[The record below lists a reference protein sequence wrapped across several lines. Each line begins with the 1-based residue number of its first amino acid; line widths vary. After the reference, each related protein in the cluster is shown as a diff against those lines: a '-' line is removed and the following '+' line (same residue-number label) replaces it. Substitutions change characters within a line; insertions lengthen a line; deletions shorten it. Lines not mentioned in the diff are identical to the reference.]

1 MAVTFWSVEM
11 DPNSDLDP
19 VESHLPAD
27 LIVQIRKPGEA
38 PTYHRL
44 DTARTPTVRRAAT
57 STRRLRVRRLDV

>member
-19 VESHLPAD
+19 AESRLPAD
-27 LIVQIRKPGEA
+27 LIVKVRKPGET

-44 DTARTPTVRRAAT
+44 DTAPRPTVRRSAS
-57 STRRLRVRRLDV
+57 STRRLRVRRLDA